1 LNETIIL
8 RVFGTVRTKGDFM
21 ICKLVVLAGFSA
33 VLIGTAHATTSP
45 LDLVGPVSDY
55 KIYVGKEVDQL
66 VADTKQFVE
75 AIKAGDLDRAKSLY
89 GPARVSYERVEP
101 LAELFSDL
109 DGSIDSRAD
118 DHEQKEKDPGFT
130 GFHRIEYGLFSVG
143 STKDA
148 EAFADKL
155 VTDVKDLQAR
165 IAGLSVEPKIMVGGA
180 AGLIEEVAASKITG
194 EEDRYSGTDL
204 CDFQANVDGA
214 KKIVELLDPL
224 LTKENAALSQKI
236 AGNFATVDSVLAKY
250 RTTDGGFE
258 NYSKLTPEDRLA
270 LQGPVTQLAED
281 LATLSGTLG
290 LD

>member
-1 LNETIIL
+1 MIL
-8 RVFGTVRTKGDFM
+8 KP
-21 ICKLVVLAGFSA
+21 VVLAGFSA
-33 VLIGTAHATTSP
+33 VLIGTAHAATSP

-66 VADTKQFVE
+66 VADTQKFIE
-75 AIKAGDLDRAKSLY
+75 AIKAGELDKAKSLY
-89 GPARVSYERVEP
+89 GPARVSYERIEP

-109 DGSIDSRAD
+109 DGAIDSRAD

-204 CDFQANVDGA
+204 YDFQANVDGA

-224 LTKENAALSQKI
+224 LSKEDAALSQNI
-236 AGNFATVDSVLAKY
+236 AGNFAAVDTVLAKY
-250 RTTDGGFE
+250 RTSDGGFE

-281 LATLSGTLG
+281 LATLTGTLG
-290 LD
+290 LE